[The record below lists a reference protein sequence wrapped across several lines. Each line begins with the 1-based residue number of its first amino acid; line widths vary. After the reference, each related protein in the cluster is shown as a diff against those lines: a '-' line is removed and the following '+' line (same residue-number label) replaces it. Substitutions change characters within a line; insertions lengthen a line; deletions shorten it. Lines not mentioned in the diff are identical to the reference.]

1 MTIESFLTQL
11 CEHCGIESEV
21 IKIGVTEEGEYLHI
35 QLDLPEE
42 ETGRFI
48 GFHGETLESLQ
59 RILRVVF
66 QEDYAERRIS
76 LNINSYREERAE
88 RLIEIVRSVAERVLE
103 TGETYTFQSFMPS
116 HERYI
121 VHSSL
126 SEIEG
131 GEKLESFSEGEGKSR
146 RLSIRLKRTENEEIE
161 KNAGE
166 QA

>member
-11 CEHCGIESEV
+11 CEHCGVDGEV
-21 IKIGVTEEGEYLHI
+21 IKISVNQEKEYLHV

-66 QEDYAERRIS
+66 QEDYPDHRIS
-76 LNINSYREERAE
+76 LNINSYREERSE
-88 RLIEIVRSVAERVLE
+88 RLIEIVNSVAERVLE
-103 TGETYTFQSFMPS
+103 TGETYTFQSFMPA

-126 SEIEG
+126 SEVKDG
-131 GEKLESFSEGEGKSR
+131 DKLESISEGEGKNR
-146 RLSIRLKRTENEEIE
+146 RLSIRVKRASSDLATN
-161 KNAGE
+161 
-166 QA
+166 